1 MTVLVSFRSSGKHL
15 PIVGAPFRV
24 LDQGN
29 NGHHWPIKKYRDDL
43 TFDRSSRRRL
53 ADSCPLDARAM
64 RGAGTLTF
72 QASIWRNTS
81 SSSRRFVLWR
91 VRYLRLSYVLR
102 KQLQAPQCKYFKDLA
117 RPTGV
122 EPVTFGFGNQHSIQL
137 SYGRV
142 TGKVYRLLPRPSMR
156 PCFQGEGISDY
167 NARVCKEL
175 GKLRLSPRR
184 N

>member
-1 MTVLVSFRSSGKHL
+1 
-15 PIVGAPFRV
+15 
-24 LDQGN
+24 
-29 NGHHWPIKKYRDDL
+29 
-43 TFDRSSRRRL
+43 
-53 ADSCPLDARAM
+53 M

-91 VRYLRLSYVLR
+91 VRHLRLSYVLR
-102 KQLQAPQCKYFKDLA
+102 KQLQAQRCKYFKDLA

-142 TGKVYRLLPRPSMR
+142 PGKVYRLLAHPSMWQF
-156 PCFQGEGISDY
+156 FQAEVICDY
-167 NARVCKEL
+167 NARVCNGLVAVSECLKQ
-175 GKLRLSPRR
+175 PRT
-184 N
+184 